1 MPSTLA
7 NNSRAPALSACR
19 RAIDK
24 RPSSFARIAA
34 GCIFAAF
41 SAGPLCRAAA
51 ATPGAI
57 GAAHTAASNK
67 RNEPAELHP
76 LTRRRIAVSEAKLNL
91 LPG

>member
-1 MPSTLA
+1 MDSL
-7 NNSRAPALSACR
+7 
-19 RAIDK
+19 
-24 RPSSFARIAA
+24 PSSFARMAV

-41 SAGPLCRAAA
+41 SAGPFGPAAA

-57 GAAHTAASNK
+57 GAVHTAASNK

-76 LTRRRIAVSEAKLNL
+76 LTRRRIAKSEAKLNL

>member
-1 MPSTLA
+1 MPSTQA
-7 NNSRAPALSACR
+7 NNSRAPAPRACR

-41 SAGPLCRAAA
+41 SAGPLCRAGAK
-51 ATPGAI
+51 PCAI

-76 LTRRRIAVSEAKLNL
+76 PTRRRIAVSEAKLNL
-91 LPG
+91 IPG